1 MKEYE
6 YFLNLAESAISKI
19 DLPELP
25 SRLYDPIRY
34 ILGMKGKRIR
44 PVLTLVSCDL
54 FGGHADDAIDAAIGL
69 EIFHNFTLL
78 HDDIMDEAML
88 RRGKDTVN
96 KKWNINIAIL
106 SGDTMFALA
115 CRYMALR
122 CSVRREEIF
131 DVFTK
136 TAIEVC
142 EGQQL
147 DMDFETETEITIDRY
162 FEMISL
168 KTAVLLGACT
178 KIGALCA
185 NAASE
190 QADMLYDFGKNAGM
204 AFQVQDDLLDSFGN
218 TDKFGKNV
226 GGDIVTNK
234 KTFLYLKC
242 LEVANDHDKERL
254 KSMFSGTET
263 IDPEVKISQVIDI
276 YNKYNIKQLAMKQVE
291 SFFNQATD
299 IMQMVNGDPSK
310 KMLFLNYVEWLYKR
324 DF

>member
-1 MKEYE
+1 
-6 YFLNLAESAISKI
+6 
-19 DLPELP
+19 
-25 SRLYDPIRY
+25 
-34 ILGMKGKRIR
+34 
-44 PVLTLVSCDL
+44 
-54 FGGHADDAIDAAIGL
+54 
-69 EIFHNFTLL
+69 
-78 HDDIMDEAML
+78 
-88 RRGKDTVN
+88 
-96 KKWNINIAIL
+96 
-106 SGDTMFALA
+106 MFALA

-204 AFQVQDDLLDSFGN
+204 AFQVQDDLLDAFGN

-291 SFFNQATD
+291 SFS
-299 IMQMVNGDPSK
+299 IRLRILCK
-310 KMLFLNYVEWLYKR
+310 W
-324 DF
+324 

>member
-106 SGDTMFALA
+106 SGDTTMEI
-115 CRYMALR
+115 R
-122 CSVRREEIF
+122 CV
-131 DVFTK
+131 
-136 TAIEVC
+136 
-142 EGQQL
+142 
-147 DMDFETETEITIDRY
+147 
-162 FEMISL
+162 
-168 KTAVLLGACT
+168 
-178 KIGALCA
+178 
-185 NAASE
+185 
-190 QADMLYDFGKNAGM
+190 
-204 AFQVQDDLLDSFGN
+204 
-218 TDKFGKNV
+218 
-226 GGDIVTNK
+226 
-234 KTFLYLKC
+234 
-242 LEVANDHDKERL
+242 ER
-254 KSMFSGTET
+254 
-263 IDPEVKISQVIDI
+263 
-276 YNKYNIKQLAMKQVE
+276 
-291 SFFNQATD
+291 
-299 IMQMVNGDPSK
+299 
-310 KMLFLNYVEWLYKR
+310 
-324 DF
+324 